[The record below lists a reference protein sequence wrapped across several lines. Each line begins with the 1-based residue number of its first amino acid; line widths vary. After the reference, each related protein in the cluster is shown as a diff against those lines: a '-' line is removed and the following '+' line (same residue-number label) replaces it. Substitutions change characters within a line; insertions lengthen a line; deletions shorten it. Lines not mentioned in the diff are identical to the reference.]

1 MAVMHP
7 NDQELQRYLNRRC
20 SAKEDRRIGYHIKA
34 CSGCR
39 RRISVLLDMEMALEE
54 LPVLQAPS
62 DLADRVMSSI
72 EVEASSVHSGRD
84 SGRTAV
90 SGKRR
95 AYWRSELINGLV
107 ATAATY
113 LFIST
118 GIVGKLINL
127 DAGELE
133 AGLRSGAIQFLQA
146 VGKVS
151 RHLLF

>member
-72 EVEASSVHSGRD
+72 EVEASLVSFRTGLGSNCCKREAARVLAFRTDQRAGRHR
-84 SGRTAV
+84 G
-90 SGKRR
+90 
-95 AYWRSELINGLV
+95 N
-107 ATAATY
+107 
-113 LFIST
+113 LFIY
-118 GIVGKLINL
+118 
-127 DAGELE
+127 
-133 AGLRSGAIQFLQA
+133 
-146 VGKVS
+146 
-151 RHLLF
+151 